1 MQKSVEKVMHSRTF
15 FASVHI
21 LYVIEKEY
29 SSERNPSEVSFVL
42 VTVSLSK
49 SFVFRQTEII
59 IA

>member
-1 MQKSVEKVMHSRTF
+1 MQSRAF

-42 VTVSLSK
+42 VTVSLSE
-49 SFVFRQTEII
+49 SFVFDKLK
-59 IA
+59 

>member
-1 MQKSVEKVMHSRTF
+1 MQKSVEKVLHSRAF

-42 VTVSLSK
+42 VTVSLSE
-49 SFVFRQTEII
+49 SFVFDKLK
-59 IA
+59 